1 MGQVV
6 AGKEPIR
13 KDLNG
18 RITKQDGHRW
28 TKEWVTEF
36 ILGKGGNY
44 AARAVVVGDPYIGIE
59 EIGVPSEI
67 SRKLTIPDK
76 ATRWNCSKLQEY
88 VTRTQSLEDD
98 CSNLGPGAMRIE
110 RNGEYFQLWP
120 GLKHE
125 VQVVQIGDI
134 VHRHIQD
141 GDYVYANRPPSVHKH
156 SLMALKVTVHDGP
169 VLRINPLICPPYN
182 ADFDGDIFHVFVPQ
196 SMQARVELEQLMSV
210 PQQIVSDH
218 GGHPLLGLTQVV
230 P

>member
-28 TKEWVTEF
+28 TKEWVSEF

-67 SRKLTIPDK
+67 SRKLTIPDR
-76 ATRWNCSKLQEY
+76 ANRWNCSKLQEY

-98 CSNLGPGAMRIE
+98 CSNLVPGARKVSE
-110 RNGEYFQLWP
+110 HAPARTVPEQL
-120 GLKHE
+120 L
-125 VQVVQIGDI
+125 
-134 VHRHIQD
+134 
-141 GDYVYANRPPSVHKH
+141 
-156 SLMALKVTVHDGP
+156 P
-169 VLRINPLICPPYN
+169 VLLRTSTVPVGVPLPDSG
-182 ADFDGDIFHVFVPQ
+182 AT
-196 SMQARVELEQLMSV
+196 E
-210 PQQIVSDH
+210 
-218 GGHPLLGLTQVV
+218 
-230 P
+230 